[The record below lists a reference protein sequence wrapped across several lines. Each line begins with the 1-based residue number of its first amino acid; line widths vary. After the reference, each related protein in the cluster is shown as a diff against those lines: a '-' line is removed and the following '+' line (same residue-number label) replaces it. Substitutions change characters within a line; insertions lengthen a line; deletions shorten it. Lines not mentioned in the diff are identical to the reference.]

1 MASSYQRNLEKQNA
15 HLLVRIRPC
24 CVVISQRCPH
34 RFPPPPCRDK
44 RGLRIFNI
52 FFSCGSLRVF
62 PRGSIVFL
70 TPAVTSLRVRPL
82 HGYWDSPEIS
92 SAFPWRQRP
101 DTGSRVLP
109 CRRALLR
116 RYTGYSFVGL
126 IILCGTG
133 GVKECQGSVLK
144 MFFIE

>member
-1 MASSYQRNLEKQNA
+1 MRICLSAFAPAVLSSVSDARIAFLLRLAGTNAACASETFSFPAVPCASS
-15 HLLVRIRPC
+15 HGVRW
-24 CVVISQRCPH
+24 
-34 RFPPPPCRDK
+34 
-44 RGLRIFNI
+44 
-52 FFSCGSLRVF
+52 FSS
-62 PRGSIVFL
+62 P
-70 TPAVTSLRVRPL
+70 PAVTSLRVRPL

-116 RYTGYSFVGL
+116 RYTGYSLVGL

-133 GVKECQGSVLK
+133 GVKECQGSVPK